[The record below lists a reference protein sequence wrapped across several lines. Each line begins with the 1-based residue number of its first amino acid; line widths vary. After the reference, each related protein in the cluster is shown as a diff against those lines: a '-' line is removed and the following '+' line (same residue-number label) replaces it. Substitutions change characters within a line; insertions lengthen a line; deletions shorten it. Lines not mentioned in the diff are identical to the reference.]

1 MPGSIAGGDGGLRV
15 SRLISL
21 SAVCVISTLA
31 AGCATVERR
40 AVPAALASDASV
52 PGLAATR
59 FWGDEVPKDILSFVR
74 QHMPSVTRMAAGATR
89 KNGRSHIE
97 YLALSGGADDGAFG
111 AGLLTGWTQRGNRPR
126 FEVVTGVSAGALI
139 APYAFLGPS
148 YDRQLAEL
156 WQNFDSSSVATPQVL
171 AGLFGAE
178 ALADSTPLRNL
189 IAKHV
194 DRRMLAEVAG
204 EYRSGRLLL
213 VGTTNLDAQRQM
225 IWNMGEIAVAAE
237 RDPEAAQLF
246 RDVLLASASLPG
258 IFPPVHVRVRAGGKV
273 YEEMHV
279 DGGPTRQVFLAP
291 AQLSLKTFDSLYPK
305 PPVRTVYV
313 IRNGKVG
320 PEYEAVQPNALAI
333 SARSLYTL
341 TKNQGMGDLNQIFA
355 MTERDGA
362 AFRLASIPASFNV
375 KSTKAFDP
383 TYMRALFDVGQRVGR
398 QGDSWA
404 STPPEA
410 VLLAAR

>member
-1 MPGSIAGGDGGLRV
+1 MPGSILGGDARLRV
-15 SRLISL
+15 SRVISL
-21 SAVCVISTLA
+21 SAVCVIATLA
-31 AGCATVERR
+31 AGCAAVERH
-40 AVPAALASDASV
+40 AVPAALAADATV

-74 QHMPSVTRMAAGATR
+74 QHMPSVTRMAAGATQ
-89 KNGRSHIE
+89 KNGRPHIE

-111 AGLLTGWTQRGNRPR
+111 AGLITGWTQRGNRPR

-194 DRRMLAEVAG
+194 DRRMLSEVAG

-258 IFPPVHVRVRAGGKV
+258 IFPPVHVKVRAGGKV

-362 AFRLASIPASFNV
+362 AFRLASIPSSFNV
-375 KSTKAFDP
+375 KSAKAFDP
-383 TYMRALFDVGQRVGR
+383 TYMRALFDVGKRVGR

-404 STPPEA
+404 RTPPEA